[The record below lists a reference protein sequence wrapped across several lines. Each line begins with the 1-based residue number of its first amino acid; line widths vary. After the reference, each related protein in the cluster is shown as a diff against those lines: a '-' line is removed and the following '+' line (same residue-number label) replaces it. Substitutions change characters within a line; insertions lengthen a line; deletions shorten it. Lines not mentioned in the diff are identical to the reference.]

1 MINTELY
8 KIFYVLANTGS
19 ISKAAAELYV
29 TQPAISR
36 SLKKLEDEL
45 RCILFKRTARGISLT
60 ADGHMLLSYVQPAV
74 NSLIK
79 AEAEFEKLRSL
90 DTGEIRIGASDTI
103 CMYYLPDFLSGFQNK
118 YPGISIKVTN
128 RTSVETITL
137 LRNGSVDF
145 GIVNLPLE
153 NEKNLVI
160 RKASVISDCFVAGR
174 RFEQYRNKKLSVAE
188 IERLPLILLEK
199 GTGTRRYVD
208 ELLLKH
214 NIRVSPSL
222 ELGSVELL
230 VKFAISGLGVSYVI
244 KDYINEFLESGE
256 LFIMDF
262 GILIPKRSIGIVT
275 QKNIP
280 LSAAASVFVNML
292 LDGKPIMINND
303 ENR

>member
-174 RFEQYRNKKLSVAE
+174 RFEQYRNKKLSVDE
-188 IERLPLILLEK
+188 IEHLPLILLEK

-292 LDGKPIMINND
+292 LDGKPVMINND
-303 ENR
+303 KNK

>member
-292 LDGKPIMINND
+292 LDGKPVMINND
-303 ENR
+303 KNK